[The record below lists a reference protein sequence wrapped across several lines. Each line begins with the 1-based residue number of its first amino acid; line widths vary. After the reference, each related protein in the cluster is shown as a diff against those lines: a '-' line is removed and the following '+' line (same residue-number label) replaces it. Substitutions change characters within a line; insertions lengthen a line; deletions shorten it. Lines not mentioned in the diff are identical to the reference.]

1 MGALLDA
8 LGHAHE
14 NGVIHR
20 DIKPANVILLADGR
34 VKVADFGIA
43 RIENSELTQ
52 AGTVMGTPSYMSPEQ
67 FLGVPV
73 DGRTDIFSCGV
84 ILYQFLTGEKPFMGS
99 THHHHAQGAEGRAA
113 ARPRR

>member
-8 LGHAHE
+8 LDHAHA
-14 NGVIHR
+14 NGVVHR
-20 DIKPANVILLADGR
+20 DIKPANVILLADGK

-67 FLGVPV
+67 FLGSPW
-73 DGRTDIFSCGV
+73 T
-84 ILYQFLTGEKPFMGS
+84 
-99 THHHHAQGAEGRAA
+99 AA
-113 ARPRR
+113 PTSFPAA